1 MRPLAFCNLRGSH
14 LAICYSRR
22 MTAVRSIWFRV
33 TAVSTILARL
43 PDSPLVWRRA
53 AGVLA
58 TLSLALFVAAIVTRD
73 PPDFSTMPIVAVIR
87 NAEQRPVWAI
97 RLARAAHQISAD
109 SLFAQSVPA
118 DRVYQLWLLSA
129 GMTGPHP
136 LGLLP
141 QSGRKRIAV
150 SPENARLLAGAGELL
165 VTVEPP
171 GGSQLPAPTGPTVF
185 RGTLEGPS

>member
-1 MRPLAFCNLRGSH
+1 
-14 LAICYSRR
+14 
-22 MTAVRSIWFRV
+22 
-33 TAVSTILARL
+33 
-43 PDSPLVWRRA
+43 
-53 AGVLA
+53 
-58 TLSLALFVAAIVTRD
+58 
-73 PPDFSTMPIVAVIR
+73 MPIVAVIR

-118 DRVYQLWLLSA
+118 DRVYQLWLLSP
-129 GMTGPHP
+129 GTTGPHP

-171 GGSQLPAPTGPTVF
+171 GGSELPAPTGPTVF

>member
-1 MRPLAFCNLRGSH
+1 MIG
-14 LAICYSRR
+14 
-22 MTAVRSIWFRV
+22 
-33 TAVSTILARL
+33 VSTTLARL

-53 AGVLA
+53 AAVLA
-58 TLSLALFVAAIVTRD
+58 TLSLALFVAAVITRD

-87 NAEQRPVWAI
+87 DGGQRPVWAV
-97 RLARAAHQISAD
+97 RLARAAHQIAAD
-109 SLFAQSVPA
+109 SLLTQSVPA
-118 DRVYQLWLLSA
+118 GRVYQLWLLA
-129 GMTGPHP
+129 PEMTEPHP

-150 SPENARLLAGAGELL
+150 SPANARLLAGAGELL
-165 VTVEPP
+165 VTLEPP